1 MKNALLRTKAL
12 RVLFVC
18 FLLSNYNAFAQKTTI
33 WLVRHAEKEP
43 ATALNPDNPGL
54 TLDGQKRAVSLSKL
68 LKREKIKAI
77 YVTKYKRTAETATPL
92 ATQARV
98 LPRVYG
104 DSLKAFAA
112 TILKNFSG
120 SNVLI
125 IGHSNTL
132 MPLLD
137 AFGSE
142 MPFDALDEDDY
153 DMIFKLTINDSGER
167 ELEISYYGT
176 LHHKSDLP
184 QKYKEDNRPAQQFIS
199 PASHY

>member
-1 MKNALLRTKAL
+1 MKNVLLKSKAFK
-12 RVLFVC
+12 VLFVC
-18 FLLSNYNAFAQKTTI
+18 FFLSNYSAFAQKTTV

-43 ATALNPDNPGL
+43 ATVKSADDPSLSADGL
-54 TLDGQKRAVSLSKL
+54 KRAEALAKY

-77 YVTKYKRTAETATPL
+77 YVTKYKRTGETGRPL
-92 ATQARV
+92 AAQAKI
-98 LPRVYG
+98 LPRVYD
-104 DSLKAFAA
+104 DSLKTFAK
-112 TILKNFSG
+112 TILKNFNG
-120 SNVLI
+120 SNVLV

-137 AFGSE
+137 AFGAE
-142 MPFDALDEDDY
+142 MPFDTLDEDDY
-153 DMIFKLTINDSGER
+153 DMIFKVTVKDNGER

-184 QKYKEDNRPAQQFIS
+184 QKYKEDNRPAQQFVT